1 MANQNQNNKRRKK
14 IRQEWNPH
22 WSIKLIYTLGSTLL
36 SAAKIAVGAAA
47 TVLLICLISGVV
59 FMGALAEY
67 LQNDILKEAQNWSY
81 EDYDVEK
88 TSYVHYVDNDGNI
101 QLLQQIYTTTDRQ
114 PATWDEIP
122 KALIDATVAIE
133 DKRFYEHQGVDW
145 ITTIKACANM
155 FFGGD
160 SQFGGSTI
168 TQQLV
173 KNTTD
178 EKSITVQRKVMEIF
192 RAQLLEKEYDKD
204 VIMKEYLNRIYLGK
218 GCYGVKSAAAAY
230 FGKELQSLTVAEC
243 ASLISITNNPSMF
256 NPYSTSV
263 YLYKGEMRNG
273 EQRNR
278 YRQESVLNEMLNQG
292 YLTDEEYIEAFNQPL
307 VFKDGIADE
316 DRWAEC
322 DSCGYGGTV
331 STFVHEG
338 DLYFCPRC
346 GSQTSVSL
354 NASQHI
360 YSWFVDTVILD
371 VAADM
376 ALQDGFVWD
385 DMDQTA
391 RNYYLEKIQKGG
403 YHIYTTLDLDVQNQ
417 VDAIYTDL
425 NNIPTTRST
434 QQLQSGIVVIDN
446 STGDIVALA
455 GGVGEK
461 NDFFAYNKATQAKLQ
476 TGSAQKP
483 LSVYAPAFEKGGYSP
498 ATVIRDM
505 PLSYDGGAFPK
516 NDSRVYSYSKTI
528 FNGIVSSVNTI
539 AANTLNQIGT
549 DYSFSFA
556 KYNFGQN
563 YLVDRYVSS
572 SGMNMSDIAISPLA
586 LGALTVGSTVRE
598 MSAAYATF
606 SNNGVYRTARTYT
619 KVYNSDGEIVLD
631 NKQESRQILSEKT
644 VNYINYCLYNAANNG
659 TGTAAVFPGQNIAGK
674 TGTTSSN
681 RDRWFCGYTKY
692 YTAAV
697 WCGYNQPEQIYLTN
711 NYANPAARLW
721 KMVMQPIHNGLPQV
735 GLYNGNAF
743 RNVSV
748 CLDSGLQASGACGS
762 DVRGIARV
770 VSVNCYPED
779 VPNGV
784 CTKHVQVDYCVT
796 GGGVATEYCRMSP
809 DAVIETRSLV
819 KLTPDEV
826 NDIRAGL
833 RVGLEDI
840 YGSDSYVYYVDSYG
854 NPLVWTGFS
863 GYANNTE
870 GTPYLCC
877 PLHNQDTILNYPPDL
892 DYGFEDGSSNI
903 IYPDDNNDFNFDFGN
918 NGGFDNGYNGGI
930 TGGDQFYGD
939 YSGNGDVFF

>member
-1 MANQNQNNKRRKK
+1 MANQNNGRRRRK
-14 IRQEWNPH
+14 IRQEWNPPLVL
-22 WSIKLIYTLGSTLL
+22 KLVYTALSTIY
-36 SAAKIAVGAAA
+36 SALKIAVGAAA

-59 FMGALAEY
+59 FVGALAEY
-67 LQNDILKEAQNWSY
+67 LQNDILREAQNWSY
-81 EDYDVEK
+81 EDYDIEK
-88 TSYVHYVDNDGNI
+88 TSYVHYVDRDGNI

-114 PATWDEIP
+114 PATWEEIP
-122 KALIDATVAIE
+122 QALIDATVAIE

-145 ITTIKACANM
+145 ITTVKACANM

-243 ASLISITNNPSMF
+243 ASLISITNNPSLF

-263 YLYKGEMRNG
+263 YMYKGEMRNG
-273 EQRNR
+273 AQRNR
-278 YRQESVLNEMLNQG
+278 YRQESVLSEMLNQG
-292 YLTDEEYIEAFNQPL
+292 YLTDDEYIEAYNQEL
-307 VFKDGIADE
+307 VFKDGVDE
-316 DRWAEC
+316 QDRWAIC
-322 DSCGYGGTV
+322 DHCGYGGTV
-331 STFVHEG
+331 GTYTRQG
-338 DLYFCPRC
+338 DLYFCPSC

-371 VAADM
+371 VASDL
-376 ALQDGFVWD
+376 ALKDGFVWD
-385 DMDQTA
+385 DLDQAT
-391 RNYYLEKIQKGG
+391 RNYYLERIQKGG
-403 YHIYTTLDLDVQNQ
+403 YHIYTTLDMDVQNQ

-425 NNIPTTRST
+425 NNIPTTRSA

-446 STGDIVALA
+446 TTGDIVALA

-461 NDFFAYNKATQAKLQ
+461 EDFFAYNKATQAKLQ
-476 TGSAQKP
+476 TGSSEKP

-498 ATVIRDM
+498 ATVIPDL
-505 PLSYDGGAFPK
+505 PVTYNGGAFPK
-516 NDSRVYSYSKTI
+516 NDSRVYSYARTI
-528 FNGIVSSVNTI
+528 YSGIVSSVNTI

-563 YLVDRYVSS
+563 YLVDRYVTA
-572 SGMNMSDIAISPLA
+572 SGDTKSDIALSPLA

-606 SNNGVYRTARTYT
+606 ANDGVYRTARTYT

-631 NKQESRQILSEKT
+631 NQQQSNRILSEKT
-644 VNYINYCLYNAANNG
+644 VNYINYCLFNAANSG

-681 RDRWFCGYTKY
+681 RDRWFCGYTKH

-697 WCGYNQPEQIYLTN
+697 WCGYNQPEQINLTN

-735 GLYNGNAF
+735 GLYNGNVF

-748 CLDSGLQASGACGS
+748 CLDSGQLATEACYH
-762 DVRGIARV
+762 DARGIDRV
-770 VSVNCYPED
+770 STVNCYPED
-779 VPNGV
+779 APTGV
-784 CTKHVQVDYCVT
+784 CTKHVMVDYCVT
-796 GGGVATEYCRMSP
+796 GGGVATEFCRMFP
-809 DAVIETRSLV
+809 DAMVESRALV
-819 KLTPDEV
+819 RLTPDEV
-826 NDIRAGL
+826 EKIRAGL
-833 RVGLEDI
+833 NVGLEGI
-840 YGSDSYVYYVDSYG
+840 YGNDNYVYFVDNYG
-854 NPLVWTGFS
+854 NPLSWSGFGGYSMNMTGS
-863 GYANNTE
+863 
-870 GTPYLCC
+870 PYLTC
-877 PLHNQDTILNYPPDL
+877 PLHTQEYFQSYLPGQNFGNGDQFGG
-892 DYGFEDGSSNI
+892 DYL
-903 IYPDDNNDFNFDFGN
+903 YPDDPNGGMNGGGGTGNDFSYDF
-918 NGGFDNGYNGGI
+918 NGGSAGNYFGE
-930 TGGDQFYGD
+930 
-939 YSGNGDVFF
+939 YSGDGNVYF

>member
-1 MANQNQNNKRRKK
+1 MANQEQNNRRRKK
-14 IRQEWNPH
+14 VRQEWNPH
-22 WSIKLIYTLGSTLL
+22 WTLKLVYTACSTVF
-36 SAAKIAVGAAA
+36 SAAKIAIGAAA
-47 TVLLICLISGVV
+47 TVLLICLISGIV
-59 FMGALAEY
+59 FVGALAEY

-81 EDYDVEK
+81 EDYDIEK

-122 KALIDATVAIE
+122 QALVDATVAIE

-145 ITTIKACANM
+145 ITTVKACANM

-230 FGKELQSLTVAEC
+230 FGKELRSLTVAEC
-243 ASLISITNNPSMF
+243 ASLISITNNPSLF

-263 YLYKGEMRNG
+263 YMYKGEMRNG

-292 YLTDEEYIEAFNQPL
+292 YLTDEEYINAFNQPL
-307 VFKDGIADE
+307 VFKDGIDE
-316 DRWAEC
+316 ADRWAVC
-322 DSCGYGGTV
+322 DQCGYGGTI
-331 STFVHEG
+331 STFTSQG
-338 DLYFCPRC
+338 GMYFCPRC
-346 GSQTSVSL
+346 GSQTSVSQ
-354 NASQHI
+354 NASQYV

-371 VAADM
+371 VASDL
-376 ALQDGFVWD
+376 ALRDGFVWD
-385 DMDQTA
+385 DMDQAA
-391 RNYYLEKIQKGG
+391 RNYYLERIQKGG
-403 YHIYTTLDLDVQNQ
+403 YHIYTTLDKDVQDQ

-461 NDFFAYNKATQAKLQ
+461 TDFFAYNKATQAKLQ

-483 LSVYAPAFEKGGYSP
+483 LSVYAPAFEKGGFSP
-498 ATVIRDM
+498 ATVVKDM
-505 PLSYDGGAFPK
+505 PLSYSGGAWPK
-516 NDSRVYSYSKTI
+516 NDSRVYGYSKTI
-528 FNGIVSSVNTI
+528 FQGVTSSINAVS
-539 AANTLNQIGT
+539 ANLLNQIGV
-549 DYSFSFA
+549 DYSFSFS

-563 YLVDRYVSS
+563 YLIDNYVASN
-572 SGMNMSDIAISPLA
+572 GVNMSDIALAPLA

-598 MSAAYATF
+598 MSTAFATF
-606 SNNGVYRTARTYT
+606 ANNGVYRSSRTYT
-619 KVYNSDGEIVLD
+619 KVYDSDGKIVLD
-631 NKQESRQILSEKT
+631 NQQDTSQILSEKT
-644 VNYINYCLYNAANNG
+644 VNYMNYCLYNAANNG
-659 TGTAAVFPGQNIAGK
+659 TGAAAVFPGQNIAGK

-681 RDRWFCGYTKY
+681 RDRWFVGFTKY

-743 RNVSV
+743 TNVSI
-748 CLDSGLQASGACGS
+748 CLDSGKLATPACS
-762 DVRGIARV
+762 LDARGIARV

-779 VPNGV
+779 VPTEY

-796 GGGVATEYCRMSP
+796 GGGVATEYCRMFP
-809 DAVIETRSLV
+809 DAVVESRSLV
-819 KLTPDEV
+819 RLNQTEV
-826 NDIRAGL
+826 NEISAAL
-833 RVGLEDI
+833 QVGLEGV
-840 YGSDSYVYYVDSYG
+840 YGTDGYVYYVDNYG
-854 NPLVWTGFS
+854 NALAWYGFS
-863 GYANNTE
+863 GYANNLT
-870 GTPYLCC
+870 GQPYISC
-877 PLHNQDTILNYPPDL
+877 PLHNQDTIINFPTTPD
-892 DYGFEDGSSNI
+892 DGFDNWDNGNI
-903 IYPDDNNDFNFDFGN
+903 IYPDNGSGDTGLDFGN
-918 NGGFDNGYNGGI
+918 GGYDFGG
-930 TGGDQFYGD
+930 GGNSYGD

>member
-1 MANQNQNNKRRKK
+1 MANQNQNNRRRKK
-14 IRQEWNPH
+14 VRQEWNPN
-22 WSIKLIYTLGSTLL
+22 WVIKLLYTLGSALF
-36 SAAKIAVGAAA
+36 SALKIALGAAA
-47 TVLLICLISGVV
+47 TVALILLVSGVV
-59 FMGALAEY
+59 FVGALAEY
-67 LQNDILKEAQNWSY
+67 LQNDVLREAENWSY
-81 EDYDVEK
+81 EDYDIEK

-114 PATWDEIP
+114 PATWEEIP

-145 ITTIKACANM
+145 ITTVKACANM

-263 YLYKGEMRNG
+263 YMYRGELRDG
-273 EQRNR
+273 SGRNR

-292 YLTDEEYIEAFNQPL
+292 YLTEEEYITAYNQPL
-307 VFKDGIADE
+307 VFKDGIDNE
-316 DRWAEC
+316 DRWAVC
-322 DSCGYGGTV
+322 DHCGYGGTV
-331 STFVHEG
+331 STFTREG

-346 GSQTSVSL
+346 GSQTSVSQ
-354 NASQHI
+354 NASQYV

-371 VAADM
+371 VASDL
-376 ALQDGFVWD
+376 ALKDGFVWD
-385 DMDQTA
+385 DMDQAA
-391 RNYYLEKIQKGG
+391 RNYYLERIQKGG

-417 VDAIYTDL
+417 VDSIYTDL

-461 NDFFAYNKATQAKLQ
+461 TDFFAYNKATQARLQ
-476 TGSAQKP
+476 TGSSQKP
-483 LSVYAPAFEKGGYSP
+483 LSVYAPAFEKGGFSP
-498 ATVIRDM
+498 ATVIKDM
-505 PLSYDGGAFPK
+505 PLTYNGGAWPK
-516 NDSRVYSYSKTI
+516 NDSRVYGYSKTI
-528 FNGIVSSVNTI
+528 YQGIVSSINAV

-563 YLVDRYVSS
+563 YLVDSYVSS

-606 SNNGVYRTARTYT
+606 ANDGVYRTARTYT

-631 NKQESRQILSEKT
+631 NQQESRQILSEKT
-644 VNYINYCLYNAANNG
+644 VNYINYCLYNAATQG
-659 TGTAAVFPGQNIAGK
+659 TGSVASFPGQNVAGK

-697 WCGYNQPEQIYLTN
+697 WCGYNQPEQIYLTGD
-711 NYANPAARLW
+711 YSNPAARLW
-721 KMVMQPIHNGLPQV
+721 KRVMQPIHNGLPQV
-735 GLYNGNAF
+735 GLYNGNSF

-748 CLDSGLQASGACGS
+748 CLDSGKLATAACS
-762 DVRGIARV
+762 ADVRGIGRV

-779 VPNGV
+779 VPAGV
-784 CTKHVQVDYCVT
+784 CDKHVQVDYCVT
-796 GGGVATEYCRMSP
+796 GGGVATEFCRMFP

-819 KLTPDEV
+819 KLTPTEV
-826 NDIRAGL
+826 NDIRAAL
-833 RVGLEDI
+833 QVGLDGV
-840 YGSDSYVYYVDSYG
+840 YGNDNYVYYQDEYG
-854 NPLVWTGFS
+854 NPLVWTGFG
-863 GYANNTE
+863 GYSISMT
-870 GTPYLCC
+870 GMPYLTC
-877 PLHNQDTILNYPPDL
+877 PLHTQDYLQNYQPTNPDF
-892 DYGFEDGSSNI
+892 GFGDGGGGNI
-903 IYPDDNNDFNFDFGN
+903 IYPDDNGGFGDNFGGN
-918 NGGFDNGYNGGI
+918 NGGFGDI
-930 TGGDQFYGD
+930 TGGDNVYGD

>member
-1 MANQNQNNKRRKK
+1 MANQNQNNRRRKK

-22 WSIKLIYTLGSTLL
+22 WSVKIAYTAGSTLL

-47 TVLLICLISGVV
+47 TVLLICLISAVV
-59 FMGALAEY
+59 FAGALAEY

-81 EDYDVEK
+81 EDYDIEK

-145 ITTIKACANM
+145 ITTVKACANM

-243 ASLISITNNPSMF
+243 ASLISITNNPSLF

-263 YLYKGEMRNG
+263 YMYKGEMRDG
-273 EQRNR
+273 AGRNR
-278 YRQESVLNEMLNQG
+278 YRQESVLSEMLNQG
-292 YLTDEEYIEAFNQPL
+292 YLTDEEYIKAYNQPL
-307 VFKDGIADE
+307 VFKDGIDDE
-316 DRWAEC
+316 DRWAVC
-322 DSCGYGGTV
+322 DHCGYGGTV
-331 STFVHEG
+331 MTYGHEG
-338 DLYFCPRC
+338 ELYFCPRC

-371 VAADM
+371 VASDM

-385 DMDQTA
+385 DMDQVA

-461 NDFFAYNKATQAKLQ
+461 TDFFAYNKATQAKLQ
-476 TGSAQKP
+476 TGSSEKP

-516 NDSRVYSYSKTI
+516 NDSRVYSYARTI
-528 FNGIVSSVNTI
+528 FSGIVSSVNTI

-549 DYSFSFA
+549 DYSFTFA

-598 MSAAYATF
+598 MSTAYATF
-606 SNNGVYRTARTYT
+606 ANDGVYRTSRTYT

-631 NKQESRQILSEKT
+631 NKQENRQILSEKT

-697 WCGYNQPEQIYLTN
+697 WCGYNQPEQINLTN
-711 NYANPAARLW
+711 NYSNPAARLW

-748 CLDSGLQASGACGS
+748 CLDSGKLASAACSG
-762 DVRGIARV
+762 DVRGINRV
-770 VSVNCYPED
+770 SSTNCYPED
-779 VPNGV
+779 VPTGV

-796 GGGVATEYCRMSP
+796 GGGVATEYCRMFP

-863 GYANNTE
+863 GYANNTA
-870 GTPYLCC
+870 GTPYLTC
-877 PLHNQDTILNYPPDL
+877 PLHNQETIQNMPPNPDIG
-892 DYGFEDGSSNI
+892 YEDGSGNI
-903 IYPDDNNDFNFDFGN
+903 LYPDDNNDFIV
-918 NGGFDNGYNGGI
+918 DNGNGSNGI
-930 TGGDQFYGD
+930 FGDYTDGSDNLYGD